1 MPLDWVEPALM
12 GIAFSSYFFYH
23 AYLVHQYKHHSERT
37 TLGHNRLARRLWVQ
51 TVMTEGKDM
60 VAVQILRNT
69 IMSSSLLASTS
80 LTLSAVVAA
89 YLVNTVQNADKTGI
103 DLLGSAYL
111 SPIHKF
117 FVVML
122 CFAAA
127 FYFYLQAVRAC
138 NHAGYIV
145 TGATGTAMGS
155 HSPFSPTYGARL
167 LDRGASYNAAGTRAF
182 YLAFIS
188 VIWIFGPIP
197 AFVLMVI
204 ILAHLYFNDRAE
216 PLSYVGGTPVTV
228 TSSDFI
234 LKEPVDMYPPS
245 ATGVTATGT

>member
-1 MPLDWVEPALM
+1 MSLNWVEPTLM
-12 GIAFSSYFFYH
+12 GISFSSYFLYH
-23 AYLVHQYKHHSERT
+23 AYLVHRYRHHAERT

-60 VAVQILRNT
+60 VAVQTIRNT

-89 YLVNTVQNADKTGI
+89 YLVNTVQNSQKTGI
-103 DLLGSAYL
+103 DILGSTYL
-111 SPIHKF
+111 SPVHKF

-127 FYFYLQAVRAC
+127 FYLYLQAVRAC
-138 NHAGYIV
+138 NHAGYIITV
-145 TGATGTAMGS
+145 ATRTAVIG
-155 HSPFSPTYGARL
+155 HSPFSPAYGARL
-167 LDRGASYNAAGTRAF
+167 LEQGANYNAAGTRAF

-197 AFVLMVI
+197 AFVLMVVVLI
-204 ILAHLYFNDRAE
+204 HLYFSDQTE
-216 PLSYVGGTPVTV
+216 PLSYASGTPVTI
-228 TSSDFI
+228 TSSDLIF
-234 LKEPVDMYPPS
+234 KEPVDVYPPP
-245 ATGVTATGT
+245 ATGAVATVN